1 MIDVGDGFP
10 VSGDPARVL
19 GPEQFLAQLEPHER
33 LLIELKQKLY
43 EGSWERML
51 GDLRA
56 RLDGHP
62 YIYKLSQ
69 IITRDIGSIERL
81 KAYELTHG
89 VDLAGLLK
97 QRTG

>member
-1 MIDVGDGFP
+1 VSDGGEGLP
-10 VSGDPARVL
+10 VSGDPTLAFA
-19 GPEQFLAQLEPHER
+19 PEQFLAQLESHER

-56 RLDGHP
+56 RLDGQP

-69 IITRDIGSIERL
+69 TIARDIAGIERL
-81 KAYELTHG
+81 RAYERTRG

-97 QRTG
+97 QRAG